1 MFLEYYSE
9 HLFVAQYVNFNRFHF
24 LLASN
29 IRNVSTP
36 GFVFTYVFW
45 GMSYPERVFLALS
58 IHDFSFA

>member
-1 MFLEYYSE
+1 MFLEYCSE

-36 GFVFTYVFW
+36 GFVFTYVF
-45 GMSYPERVFLALS
+45 
-58 IHDFSFA
+58 